1 MYLYQS
7 TISRILLYPALLSL
21 LLSLGYV
28 NIIFNLILYVKFNI
42 ITYSSIKSFST
53 YNTNK
58 FNIWS
63 FSIMRTQNTWAI
75 AMCYVPWQKW
85 GDLYNPCKALKCGT
99 LFPVLSK
106 PFAGG
111 RV

>member
-1 MYLYQS
+1 MEITNIKIFKIKQ
-7 TISRILLYPALLSL
+7 RGALL
-21 LLSLGYV
+21 GYA

-63 FSIMRTQNTWAI
+63 FFDYENAEYMGD
-75 AMCYVPWQKW
+75 CYV
-85 GDLYNPCKALKCGT
+85 LCTVAEM
-99 LFPVLSK
+99 
-106 PFAGG
+106 G
-111 RV
+111 RFVWPLQSP

>member
-21 LLSLGYV
+21 LLPLGYT
-28 NIIFNLILYVKFNI
+28 NIIFNLISYVKFNI

-63 FSIMRTQNTWAI
+63 FFDYENAEYMGD
-75 AMCYVPWQKW
+75 CYV
-85 GDLYNPCKALKCGT
+85 LCTMAEM
-99 LFPVLSK
+99 
-106 PFAGG
+106 G
-111 RV
+111 RFV